1 MQYSSTSFPADHSHT
16 YSICVLGNI
25 DPVWANRI
33 SGMELTPDCNSY
45 GSQITRLHGSV
56 RDQAELM
63 GIINLLYDLGLT
75 LLSVQNAETALQ
87 LSQLAALPDA

>member
-1 MQYSSTSFPADHSHT
+1 MHRPSPPATDCAHT
-16 YSICVLGNI
+16 YSICVLGSL

-33 SGMELTPDCNSY
+33 SDMELRLESNSY
-45 GSQITRLHGSV
+45 GSRITRLYGSV

-75 LLSVQNAETALQ
+75 LLSVENSDTALK
-87 LSQLAALPDA
+87 LPEVREQPPA